1 MAHAMPLRKRA
12 ALVIATVL
20 GLTSFAVATP
30 AQAAAPGA
38 NNLFSCTAALNTTTC
53 TQAVGNVV
61 LLTNKALDEAL
72 IGDADND
79 SLEVTATSPEY
90 FENTTY
96 YVEVTGGT
104 IASVNDNANAGA
116 ADTDIVATKASDNLA
131 TLVMGADIAAAAT
144 VAAGEKSIALTA
156 TTPGTMTVNVYFFAP
171 VTGVK
176 TSQETFDITWVA
188 ASSLDLTSI
197 SVTTL
202 PGLDA
207 ANCAIGNTNAA
218 HNSIIWMDSDDAT
231 NDANTDVDLCVRAVD
246 GNGNAKAAA
255 VSIVGNGIGLINGAA
270 VAADTAAGNFSDGVQ
285 QYNLTGNGLAG
296 TSKWTVTVT
305 AGTITKTATIDVVY
319 IGEIATITLSNDV
332 YAIDDDG
339 AISDAIRFS
348 IKDENG
354 IPLAGGTQNS
364 AAELLIDSDVAS
376 SVVIDTAGESDSAAA
391 VTVKNA
397 VTGPSAVT
405 ALAVETKG
413 IITVDCVDGSY
424 EAIKVRMR
432 LTNANAV
439 AVTSNEVTVYCT
451 ENTAAAGPE
460 ITVVDTTAGASQVVE
475 AKVTAAITGKTYP
488 IADGVTVNLATT
500 GGTFTSVAPV
510 TVNGVA
516 KSTLA
521 APAINGTYA
530 VTALVA
536 TDKSATKTFK
546 VTGSSVADQTT
557 VAELQKQITALAASV
572 ATLIAALSKQIRNL
586 RTAITRLRIQV
597 RNL

>member
-1 MAHAMPLRKRA
+1 MAYAMPLRKRA

-20 GLTSFAVATP
+20 GLTSFAVAMP

-38 NNLFSCTAALNTTTC
+38 DNLFSCTAALNTTTC
-53 TQAVGNVV
+53 TQSVGNVV
-61 LLTNKALDEAL
+61 LLTNKALDENL
-72 IGDADND
+72 IGAADDD

-90 FENTTY
+90 FQNTTY
-96 YVEVTGGT
+96 YIEVTGGT
-104 IASVNDNANAGA
+104 IASVNDNANAGSPD
-116 ADTDIVATKASDNLA
+116 ADMVLTKASDTLA
-131 TLVMGADIAAAAT
+131 TLVVAADVTDSAT
-144 VAAGEKSIALTA
+144 IAAGEKSIALTA
-156 TTPGTMTVNVYFFAP
+156 SAAGTMKVTVYYFASG
-171 VTGVK
+171 TGVK
-176 TSQETFDITWVA
+176 TTQETFDIAWVA
-188 ASSLDLTSI
+188 SSTLDLASI

-202 PGLDA
+202 PGNDA

-218 HNSIIWMDSDDAT
+218 HNSIIWADSDDAT
-231 NDANTDVDLCVRAVD
+231 NSTADDVDLCVRAVD
-246 GNGNAKAAA
+246 GNGNGKAAA
-255 VSIVGNGIGLINGAA
+255 VSIVGSGIGLINGAA

-285 QYNLTGNGLAG
+285 QYDLTGNGLAG

-305 AGTITKTATIDVVY
+305 AGTITKTATIDVVF
-319 IGEIATITLSNDV
+319 IGEIATITLSNDA
-332 YAIDDDG
+332 YSLDDD
-339 AISDAIRFS
+339 AAATDAIRFS

-364 AAELLIDSDVAS
+364 GAELLVDSDIAS
-376 SVVIDTAGESDSAAA
+376 AVTIDVVGEEDAAAA
-391 VTVKNA
+391 VIVKNA
-397 VTGPSAVT
+397 ATGPSTVSK
-405 ALAVETKG
+405 LAVETKG

-424 EAIKVRMR
+424 ESMTVRMR

-439 AVTSNEVTVYCT
+439 AITSNEVTVYCS

-460 ITVVDTTAGASQVVE
+460 ITVADATVGSSQVVE
-475 AKVTAAITGKTYP
+475 AKVTADITGKTYP

-500 GGTFTSVAPV
+500 GGTFTNAAPV

-546 VTGSSVADQTT
+546 VTGSTIADQTT
-557 VAELQKQITALAASV
+557 VAALQEQITALSASV
-572 ATLIAALSKQIRNL
+572 TTLIAALSKQVKRL
-586 RTAITRLRIQV
+586 QAAITKLRKQV
-597 RNL
+597 RAL

>member
-1 MAHAMPLRKRA
+1 MPLRKRA

-38 NNLFSCTAALNTTTC
+38 DNLFSCTAALNTTTC
-53 TQAVGNVV
+53 TQSVGNVV
-61 LLTNKALDEAL
+61 LLTNKALAEATQ
-72 IGDADND
+72 GDADND
-79 SLEVTATSPEY
+79 SLEATATSPEY

-96 YVEVTGGT
+96 YIEVTGGT

-116 ADTDIVATKASDNLA
+116 ADTDMVVTKASDTLA
-131 TLVMGADIAAAAT
+131 TLVMAADIADAAT
-144 VAAGEKSIALTA
+144 LAAGEKSIALTA
-156 TTPGTMTVNVYFFAP
+156 SAAGTMVVTVYFFASG
-171 VTGVK
+171 TGVK
-176 TSQETFDITWVA
+176 TTQETFDITWVA
-188 ASSLDLTSI
+188 SSSLDLASI

-202 PGLDA
+202 PGDDA
-207 ANCAIGNTNAA
+207 TNCAIGNTNAA

-231 NDANTDVDLCVRAVD
+231 NSAANDVDVCVRAVD
-246 GNGNAKAAA
+246 GNGNGKAAA

-305 AGTITKTATIDVVY
+305 AGTITKTATLDVVF
-319 IGEIATITLSNDV
+319 IGEIATITLSND
-332 YAIDDDG
+332 AFSLDDD
-339 AISDAIRFS
+339 AAATDAVRFS

-364 AAELLIDSDVAS
+364 SAELLVDSDIAS
-376 SVVIDTAGESDSAAA
+376 SVVIDVAGEEDAAAA
-391 VTVKNA
+391 VIVKNGA
-397 VTGPSAVT
+397 TGPSTVSP
-405 ALAVETKG
+405 LAVEAKG

-424 EAIKVRMR
+424 ESMTVRMR
-432 LTNANAV
+432 LTNQNAV
-439 AVTSNEVTVYCT
+439 AVTSNAVTVFCS
-451 ENTAAAGPE
+451 ENTASAGPE
-460 ITVVDTTAGASQVVE
+460 ITVVDATVGSSQVVE
-475 AKVTAAITGKTYP
+475 AKVTANITGKTYP
-488 IADGVTVNLATT
+488 IADGVTVNFAST
-500 GGTFTSVAPV
+500 GGTFTSATPV

-516 KSTLA
+516 KTTLS

-546 VTGSSVADQTT
+546 VTGSTIADQSAVT
-557 VAELQKQITALAASV
+557 ALQQQITALAASV
-572 ATLIAALSKQIRNL
+572 TSLIATLSKQIRTLQNAIKKL
-586 RTAITRLRIQV
+586 RLQLRN
-597 RNL
+597 R